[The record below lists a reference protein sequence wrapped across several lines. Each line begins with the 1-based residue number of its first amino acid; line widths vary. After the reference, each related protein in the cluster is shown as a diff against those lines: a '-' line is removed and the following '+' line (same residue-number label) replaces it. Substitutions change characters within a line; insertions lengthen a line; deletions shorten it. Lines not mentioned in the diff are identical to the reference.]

1 MPVVAAS
8 QRGRPFLTSHCT
20 PGRTV
25 ITRVNAKNTGP
36 TIERIKYSP
45 KVAAVAMVNTV
56 KTTSPCVRV
65 SPVRVAFGRSF
76 AITACERLAAAS
88 CDLRVC
94 IANDR
99 LDMCLSNHGQARPRI
114 MALRVWALQRCDRG
128 FYGVACVGITTLRS
142 RALAPAKKRRRRRSK
157 PAG

>member
-1 MPVVAAS
+1 MAAS
-8 QRGRPFLTSHCT
+8 QRGRPFFTSHCT

-65 SPVRVAFGRSF
+65 SPVRVTFGRSF
-76 AITACERLAAAS
+76 AMAACERLAAAS

-94 IANDR
+94 IASDR
-99 LDMCLSNHGQARPRI
+99 LDMCLSNHDQARPCI
-114 MALRVWALQRCDRG
+114 MALSVWAL
-128 FYGVACVGITTLRS
+128 ALRS
-142 RALAPAKKRRRRRSK
+142 RVLRCCLCWHYDVAFAGTCVCKKASTTS
-157 PAG
+157 

>member
-65 SPVRVAFGRSF
+65 SPVRVTFGRSF
-76 AITACERLAAAS
+76 AITACERLAAVS

-99 LDMCLSNHGQARPRI
+99 LDMCLSNHGQARTRI
-114 MALRVWALQRCDRG
+114 MALRVWTLA
-128 FYGVACVGITTLRS
+128 LRS
-142 RALAPAKKRRRRRSK
+142 RLLRCCLCWHYDVAFAGTCVCKKASTTS
-157 PAG
+157 

>member
-1 MPVVAAS
+1 MVAAS

-56 KTTSPCVRV
+56 KTTSPCVRA
-65 SPVRVAFGRSF
+65 SPVRVTFGRSF

-114 MALRVWALQRCDRG
+114 MALRVWALQRCSRG
-128 FYGVACVGITTLRS
+128 H
-142 RALAPAKKRRRRRSK
+142 
-157 PAG
+157 

>member
-1 MPVVAAS
+1 MAAS

-65 SPVRVAFGRSF
+65 SPVRVAFGCSF
-76 AITACERLAAAS
+76 AMAACERLAAAS

-114 MALRVWALQRCDRG
+114 MALRVWTLALRLRVLVRCLCGR
-128 FYGVACVGITTLRS
+128 YGIARAGTCACKKASTTS
-142 RALAPAKKRRRRRSK
+142 
-157 PAG
+157 